1 MPAKGHLGA
10 IGDRAFLV
18 TAGGSGIGRACARA
32 IFEAGGRVAI
42 ADINEA
48 AAQDTVAELGGRGGT
63 AIAVRTDVRVRAE
76 VEAAVDVT
84 ERTFGPLSGLVAAAG
99 LSIPEPAAD
108 ISRASWDAV
117 IGLSL
122 TSCFV
127 TCQVVGRRMI
137 EQGGGAIVTISSSD
151 AFSAHAGRLSY
162 CAAKFAMVGLVRTL
176 ALEWGRHD
184 IRVNTLAPGITDTP
198 AARRNVPAEQIDNVL
213 IDRTPLARMGD
224 PDEMGRA
231 AAFLLSDAASYIS
244 GAVIPVDGGLTA
256 GYITR
261 WNGSD
266 YASKRMLAN
275 GEYGPPQARA
285 T

>member
-32 IFEAGGRVAI
+32 IVEAGGRVAI

-176 ALEWGRHD
+176 ALEWGQHN